1 MNRGLQRMA
10 LLVVASLLLLLFGTR
25 AASAFCQ
32 ATTCDPNKTDC
43 GQDAQGC
50 FTVGRPVSW
59 ASNCVTVSVQ
69 ADAAP
74 KQHIDYEAA
83 QSSVERA
90 FSAWTSAHCVA
101 GTPSISVV
109 VNGPV
114 SCSASEYNSDRGNAN
129 IVIFRE
135 DVWPYAGGQDALG
148 LTVINFDPASGE
160 IWDADIEVNAV
171 DEPLSVGDPVAGAV
185 DLDSLLT
192 HEAGHLLGL
201 GHNIIDD
208 TTTMFPGYHTG
219 SIQLRTLAD
228 DDIAGICEIYPP
240 KRKPSSTSCEP
251 RHGFADLCGA
261 LQPAPPPKANASEPG
276 GCSHAAG
283 SAPRPGFL
291 LCLLALS
298 ALLVARRARAVA

>member
-1 MNRGLQRMA
+1 
-10 LLVVASLLLLLFGTR
+10 
-25 AASAFCQ
+25 
-32 ATTCDPNKTDC
+32 
-43 GQDAQGC
+43 
-50 FTVGRPVSW
+50 
-59 ASNCVTVSVQ
+59 
-69 ADAAP
+69 
-74 KQHIDYEAA
+74 
-83 QSSVERA
+83 
-90 FSAWTSAHCVA
+90 
-101 GTPSISVV
+101 
-109 VNGPV
+109 
-114 SCSASEYNSDRGNAN
+114 
-129 IVIFRE
+129 
-135 DVWPYAGGQDALG
+135 